1 MSTQTPVGVII
12 PATRTV
18 RRATEVAVFGTTFV
32 KLYLRLDEM
41 ANSCRGLQG
50 LSSTSRHRERSR
62 VPAPVYTCRLNE
74 GCVRPSSH
82 LFRSNPVPSALLPLE
97 SGSERQNL

>member
-41 ANSCRGLQG
+41 ANSCWGLQG

-62 VPAPVYTCRLNE
+62 VPAPVHTCRLNK
-74 GCVRPSSH
+74 GCVRPSVCSH

-97 SGSERQNL
+97 S